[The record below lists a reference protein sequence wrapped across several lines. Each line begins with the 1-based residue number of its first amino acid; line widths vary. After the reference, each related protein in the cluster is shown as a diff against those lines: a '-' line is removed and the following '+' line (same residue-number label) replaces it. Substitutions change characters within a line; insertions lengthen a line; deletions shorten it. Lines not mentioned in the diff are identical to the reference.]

1 MIIVAELW
9 MAPVLS
15 WALLDMQFQTT
26 EAGDIGKSDSK
37 QSRSV
42 SPNCTG
48 TLRSI

>member
-1 MIIVAELW
+1 MIIVAELS

-15 WALLDMQFQTT
+15 SALLDMQIQTT
-26 EAGDIGKSDSK
+26 EAGDIGKSDSI

-42 SPNCTG
+42 LPNCTG